1 MHSKGLMRRLGAALL
16 TLAGVA
22 MVAGAAWASPR
33 ERVIDSFAGPNG
45 AGPRSVL
52 VRDTPGNF
60 YGTTYFGGVYNFGTV
75 FELTPISGGG
85 WQESILYSF
94 TGGSDGS
101 LPWAGLTFDSAGNL
115 YGTTLEGG
123 AYEVGTVFELTP
135 TSSGWNETVLYSFTG
150 GDDGGNPLGGVILD
164 TTGNLYGTTAAV
176 GNGYCSG
183 FSLIPLYKCGAVFEL
198 SPALGGG
205 WSETTLHAFTGG
217 KDGGQPVAGLVM
229 DGGGNLY
236 GTTFAGGNTAC
247 TDGCGTV
254 FRLSPIAGGGWEGTI
269 LLNFNLG
276 KDGAYPA
283 GPLVLDAEGSLY
295 GTTSARGL
303 GNSNCVNGCGTI
315 FKLSPSSG
323 DKWHATVLH
332 IFTGGADGGEPFSGL
347 VFDAAGNL
355 YGTTNYGGVQGCYL
369 GCGVVFELMPTSGG
383 WKERVLYAFEG
394 STDGAGPYGGVVL
407 DDLGNIYGAT
417 WADGNGLPTAYGTVY
432 EVIP

>member
-1 MHSKGLMRRLGAALL
+1 MRLSATLL
-16 TLAGVA
+16 ILASVLISGD
-22 MVAGAAWASPR
+22 AWASPR
-33 ERVIDSFAGPNG
+33 ERVINSFAGANG

-52 VRDTPGNF
+52 IRDALGNF
-60 YGTTYFGGVYNFGTV
+60 YGTTYFGGAYDFGTV
-75 FELTPISGGG
+75 FELSPLSGSG

-123 AYEVGTVFELTP
+123 AYQVGTVFELTP
-135 TSSGWNETVLYSFTG
+135 TSSGWNETVIYSFTG
-150 GDDGGNPLGGVILD
+150 GNDGGNPLGGVILD
-164 TTGNLYGTTAAV
+164 TPGNLYGTTAAV
-176 GNGYCSG
+176 GNGYCGG

-229 DGGGNLY
+229 DGSGNLY
-236 GTTFAGGNTAC
+236 GTAFDGGDTAC

-254 FRLSPIAGGGWEGTI
+254 FRLSPIVGGGWEWTV
-269 LLNFNLG
+269 LLSFNLG

-283 GPLVLDAEGSLY
+283 APLVLDAEGSLY

-303 GNSNCVNGCGTI
+303 LNSNCLNGCGTV

-323 DKWHATVLH
+323 DKWRASVLH
-332 IFTGGADGGEPFSGL
+332 VFTGGIDGGEPFSGL
-347 VFDAAGNL
+347 VFDSTGNL
-355 YGTTNYGGVQGCYL
+355 YGTTNYGGNHGCYL
-369 GCGVVFELMPTSGG
+369 GCGVVFKLVPTSGS
-383 WKERVLYAFEG
+383 WKESVLHTFAT
-394 STDGAGPYGGVVL
+394 STDAAGPYAGVVL
-407 DDLGNIYGAT
+407 DELGNIYGTT
-417 WADGNGLPTAYGTVY
+417 WAGGNGLPTARGTVY